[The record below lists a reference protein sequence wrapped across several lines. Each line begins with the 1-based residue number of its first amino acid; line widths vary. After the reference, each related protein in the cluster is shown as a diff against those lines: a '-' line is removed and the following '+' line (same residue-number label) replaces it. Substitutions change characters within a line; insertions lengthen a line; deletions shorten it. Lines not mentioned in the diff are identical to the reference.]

1 MINVEYRLDG
11 QPHEIVIKDTKYF
24 VKELYSSDKR
34 NNTQLAAWDL
44 FVGAKIDIFGKAVE
58 LKQCDLKTQEWNKFY
73 ASFLQEMKNT
83 FIEELRKYERKA
95 LEPWLTKSNTGKI
108 AASTNLRGLIVQVSA
123 LKNRM
128 ASFRPLLSD
137 DIVVAFES
145 LL

>member
-1 MINVEYRLDG
+1 M
-11 QPHEIVIKDTKYF
+11 
-24 VKELYSSDKR
+24 
-34 NNTQLAAWDL
+34 
-44 FVGAKIDIFGKAVE
+44 FVGAKIDVFGKNVE

-73 ASFLQEMKNT
+73 ASFLAEMKNT

-95 LEPWLTKSNTGKI
+95 LDPWVSKNCSGKI
-108 AASTNLRGLIVQVSA
+108 AASTNLRMLIVQVTE

-128 ASFRPLLSD
+128 AGYRPLLSD